1 MTLEMWVAL
10 GILVAAIILFVTEW
24 LRVDVV
30 AIGVMVALML
40 SGLLTA
46 QEAIAGFSNPAVLTI
61 AALFIVG
68 GGVMQTGLAASI
80 GERILKVAGTH
91 PGRLTVV
98 IMTAVALLSAVM
110 SDTGTVA
117 VLLPAII
124 SLAVSARISPSK
136 LLIPLSYGSLLGG
149 ATTLIGTPPN
159 IIVSDLLRE
168 QGLQPFRFF
177 DYTPVGL
184 ALFAAGVIFM
194 VTIGRR
200 LLPEHKPKQEV
211 QRVETP
217 EELMSLYRLPD
228 NLFRLRVR
236 RSSDM
241 VGKSLLETRLRQDYG
256 LTVLDILRPST
267 DGSKAKE
274 SRSKIGDGRSEYTS
288 TSPSPQ
294 AIIQAGDIL
303 LVQAIPNDVSHAAAA
318 LNLGVQPA
326 HSQDDTSLI
335 SSEVGIAEVLLPP
348 RSSLLGKS
356 LVDVQFGSVY
366 HLTVL
371 GINRPGLEESLD
383 LKETELRFG
392 DILLVQG
399 PWKNILDLKD
409 KRRDFVV
416 MGQPEQV
423 LDAPARAKAPLAMLV
438 LLGMLL
444 VMITNLMPL
453 ATASM
458 LAALVMILT
467 GCLSIDDAYDAV
479 DWKSIVLIAGM
490 LPMATA
496 LEKVGLVDLAAQGFT
511 QGLGNFGPILVLGG
525 FFLLTSIFT
534 QVLSNTATTVLIAP
548 IALATAIQLGVQ
560 PYAFLMGV
568 AIAASMAF
576 ASPVASPANT
586 LVMGAGHYRFSDY
599 LKVGLPLIFITLLVA
614 MLMLPLIFPF

>member
-1 MTLEMWVAL
+1 MTLDMWIAL

-40 SGLLTA
+40 TNLLTP

-61 AALFIVG
+61 ASLFIVG
-68 GGVMQTGLAASI
+68 GGVLQTGLAATI
-80 GERILKVAGTH
+80 GEGILKIAGTQ

-124 SLAVSARISPSK
+124 SLGASARISSSK

-159 IIVSDLLRE
+159 IIVSDILRE
-168 QGLQPFRFF
+168 QGWQPFNFF
-177 DYTPVGL
+177 SYTPVGL
-184 ALFAAGVIFM
+184 VLFAAGVLFM
-194 VTIGRR
+194 LLVGRR
-200 LLPEHKPKQEV
+200 LLPDHKPRQEV

-217 EELMSLYRLPD
+217 EELLALYRLPD

-236 RSSDM
+236 RESA
-241 VGKSLLETRLRQDYG
+241 VAGKSILEARLGQEHG
-256 LTVLDILRPST
+256 LTVLDVLRP
-267 DGSKAKE
+267 DD
-274 SRSKIGDGRSEYTS
+274 SRVSQEKPKRNSSRQSGFTSIPPAPDTLIQPGDVLIAQVDPQDIGH
-288 TSPSPQ
+288 
-294 AIIQAGDIL
+294 L
-303 LVQAIPNDVSHAAAA
+303 AAS

-326 HSQDDTSLI
+326 HSDDEASLLNT
-335 SSEVGIAEVLLPP
+335 EVGVAEVLLPP

-356 LVDVQFGSVY
+356 LVDVQFGSLY

-371 GINRPGLEESLD
+371 GINRPGVEGSLD

-392 DILLVQG
+392 DTLLVQG
-399 PWKNILDLKD
+399 PWQNILDLRQR
-409 KRRDFVV
+409 RRDFVV

-423 LDAPARAKAPLAMLV
+423 LGAPARAKAPLAALV

-444 VMITNLMPL
+444 IMITDLVPL

-458 LAALVMILT
+458 LAALVMILS
-467 GCLSIDDAYDAV
+467 GCLTIDEAYEAV

-496 LEKVGLVDLAAQGFT
+496 LENVGLVNLAAQGFT
-511 QGLGNFGPILVLGG
+511 QGLGNFGPMIVLGG

-534 QVLSNTATTVLIAP
+534 QVLSNTATTVLLAP
-548 IALATAIQLGVQ
+548 IALASAIQLGVQ
-560 PYAFLMGV
+560 PYAFLMGI

-599 LKVGLPLIFITLLVA
+599 MRVGIPLILITLVVA
-614 MLMLPLIFPF
+614 MLTIPLVFPF

>member
-1 MTLEMWVAL
+1 MTLDMWIAL
-10 GILVAAIILFVTEW
+10 GILLAAIVLFVTEW

-40 SGLLTA
+40 TNLLSA

-61 AALFIVG
+61 ASLFIVG

-80 GERILKVAGTH
+80 GEGILKVAGTT
-91 PGRLTVV
+91 PSRLTVV
-98 IMTAVALLSAVM
+98 IMISVALLSAVM

-124 SLAVSARISPSK
+124 SLGVSAKISPSK

-159 IIVSDLLRE
+159 IIVSDILRE
-168 QGLQPFRFF
+168 QGLQPFGFF
-177 DYTPVGL
+177 SYTPVGL
-184 ALFAAGVIFM
+184 ILLVAGILFMLF
-194 VTIGRR
+194 IGNR
-200 LLPEHKPKQEV
+200 LLPDHKPKQEV

-217 EELMSLYRLPD
+217 EELVALYRLPD

-236 RSSDM
+236 RESPLA
-241 VGKSLLETRLRQDYG
+241 GKSIQETRLGQEHG
-256 LTVLDILRPST
+256 LTVIDILRPVNSL
-267 DGSKAKE
+267 DPESKARRNTNKKAGFIPIPPAPDTLL
-274 SRSKIGDGRSEYTS
+274 R
-288 TSPSPQ
+288 P
-294 AIIQAGDIL
+294 GDIL
-303 LVQAIPNDVSHAAAA
+303 ISQVDPKDIGLLSAT

-326 HSQDDTSLI
+326 HSTDETSLI
-335 SSEVGIAEVLLPP
+335 STEVGIAEVLLPP

-356 LVDVQFGSVY
+356 LVDIQFGSLY

-371 GINRPGLEESLD
+371 GINRPGVEGPLD
-383 LKETELRFG
+383 LKETELQFG
-392 DILLVQG
+392 DTLLVQG
-399 PWKNILDLKD
+399 PWKNILDLRQ

-423 LDAPARAKAPLAMLV
+423 LATPARTKAPLAMLV
-438 LLGMLL
+438 LLGML
-444 VMITNLMPL
+444 VIMITDLMPL

-458 LAALVMILT
+458 LGALVMILT
-467 GCLSIDDAYDAV
+467 GCLSIDEAYEAV

-496 LEKVGLVDLAAQGFT
+496 LENVGLVDLASLGFT
-511 QGLGNFGPILVLGG
+511 QILGNFGPTIVLGG

-534 QVLSNTATTVLIAP
+534 QVLSNTATTVLLAP
-548 IALATAIQLGVQ
+548 IALASAVQLGVQ
-560 PYAFLMGV
+560 PYAFMMGI

-586 LVMGAGHYRFSDY
+586 LVMGAGRYRFSDY
-599 LKVGLPLIFITLLVA
+599 IKVGLPLIFITLLLA
-614 MLMLPLIFPF
+614 MLSIPLVFPF

>member
-1 MTLEMWVAL
+1 MTLDMWIAL
-10 GILVAAIILFVTEW
+10 GILIAAIILFVTER

-40 SGLLTA
+40 TNLLTA

-61 AALFIVG
+61 ASLFIVG
-68 GGVMQTGLAASI
+68 GGVLQTGLAASI
-80 GERILKVAGTH
+80 GEGILKVAGTR

-124 SLAVSARISPSK
+124 SLGVSAKISPSK
-136 LLIPLSYGSLLGG
+136 LLIPLSFGSLLGG

-159 IIVSDLLRE
+159 IIVADILRE
-168 QGLQPFRFF
+168 QGLQPFHFF
-177 DYTPVGL
+177 SYTPVGVL
-184 ALFAAGVIFM
+184 LFAAGVLFM
-194 VTIGRR
+194 LFIGQH
-200 LLPEHKPKQEV
+200 LLPEYKPKQEV

-217 EELMSLYRLPD
+217 EELLALYRLPD

-236 RSSDM
+236 RESELA
-241 VGKSLLETRLRQDYG
+241 GKSIQSARLGQNYG
-256 LTVLDILRPST
+256 LTILDVLRPNPPYGAQEKARRLANKQ
-267 DGSKAKE
+267 DGFAS
-274 SRSKIGDGRSEYTS
+274 I
-288 TSPSPQ
+288 SPTPETILMS
-294 AIIQAGDIL
+294 GDIL
-303 LVQAIPNDVSHAAAA
+303 ISQVDPGEIGHLAAT

-326 HSQDDTSLI
+326 QSDDETSLI
-335 SSEVGIAEVLLPP
+335 SAEVGIAEVLLPP

-356 LVDVQFGSVY
+356 LVDIQFGSLY

-371 GINRPGLEESLD
+371 GINRPGFDEPLD

-392 DILLVQG
+392 DTLLVQG
-399 PWKNILDLKD
+399 PWKNILDLRQ

-423 LDAPARAKAPLAMLV
+423 LGAPARAKAPLAMLV
-438 LLGMLL
+438 LVGML
-444 VMITNLMPL
+444 VIMITNLIPL

-467 GCLSIDDAYDAV
+467 GCLTIDDAYDAV

-496 LEKVGLVDLAAQGFT
+496 LENVGLVDLAAQGFT
-511 QGLGNFGPILVLGG
+511 QGLGNYGPIIVLGG
-525 FFLLTSIFT
+525 FFLLTALFT
-534 QVLSNTATTVLIAP
+534 QVLSNTATTVLLAP
-548 IALATAIQLGVQ
+548 IALASSIQLGVQ
-560 PYAFLMGV
+560 PYAFLMGI

-586 LVMGAGHYRFSDY
+586 LVMAAGHYRFSEY
-599 LKVGLPLIFITLLVA
+599 IKVGIPLIFITLVIS
-614 MLMLPLIFPF
+614 MLAIPLIFPF

>member
-1 MTLEMWVAL
+1 MTLDMWIAL
-10 GILVAAIILFVTEW
+10 GILFTAILLFVTEW

-40 SGLLTA
+40 TNLLTA
-46 QEAIAGFSNPAVLTI
+46 PEAIAGFSNPAVLTI
-61 AALFIVG
+61 ASLFIVG

-80 GERILKVAGTH
+80 GEGILKIAGTR

-124 SLAVSARISPSK
+124 SLGVSAKISPSK

-159 IIVSDLLRE
+159 IIVSDILRE
-168 QGLQPFRFF
+168 QGLQPFNFF
-177 DYTPVGL
+177 SYTPVGL
-184 ALFAAGVIFM
+184 LLLAAGILFM
-194 VTIGRR
+194 LFIGRHI
-200 LLPEHKPKQEV
+200 LPDHAPKQEV

-217 EELMSLYRLPD
+217 EELVALYRLPD

-236 RSSDM
+236 RESELA
-241 VGKSLLETRLRQDYG
+241 GKSILEARLRQDHG
-256 LTVLDILRPST
+256 LTVLDVLRPTTMNDPQGKPKGSAK
-267 DGSKAKE
+267 DGYISVSPTPE
-274 SRSKIGDGRSEYTS
+274 TIIHSGDVLIAQVE
-288 TSPSPQ
+288 P
-294 AIIQAGDIL
+294 GDIGHL
-303 LVQAIPNDVSHAAAA
+303 AAT

-326 HSQDDTSLI
+326 QGDDEGSLI

-356 LVDVQFGSVY
+356 LVEIQFGSLY

-371 GINRPGLEESLD
+371 GIHRPGVDERLD

-392 DILLVQG
+392 DTLLVQG
-399 PWKNILDLKD
+399 PWSNILDLRQ

-416 MGQPEQV
+416 MGQPEH
-423 LDAPARAKAPLAMLV
+423 LSGAPSRTKAPLAMLV
-438 LLGMLL
+438 LVGML
-444 VMITNLMPL
+444 VIMITNLMPL

-467 GCLSIDDAYDAV
+467 GCLSIDEAYEAV

-496 LEKVGLVDLAAQGFT
+496 LENVGLVNLAAQGFT
-511 QGLGNFGPILVLGG
+511 QGLGDFDPRIVLGA

-534 QVLSNTATTVLIAP
+534 QVLSNTATTVLLAP
-548 IALATAIQLGVQ
+548 IALASAVQLGVQ
-560 PYAFLMGV
+560 PYAFLMGI

-599 LKVGLPLIFITLLVA
+599 IKIGVPLIFITLVVA
-614 MLMLPLIFPF
+614 MLSIPLVFPF

>member
-1 MTLEMWVAL
+1 
-10 GILVAAIILFVTEW
+10 
-24 LRVDVV
+24 
-30 AIGVMVALML
+30 
-40 SGLLTA
+40 
-46 QEAIAGFSNPAVLTI
+46 
-61 AALFIVG
+61 
-68 GGVMQTGLAASI
+68 MQTGLAASI
-80 GERILKVAGTH
+80 GEGILKVAGTQT
-91 PGRLTVV
+91 GRLTVV
-98 IMTAVALLSAVM
+98 IMAAVALLSAVM

-124 SLAVSARISPSK
+124 SLGVSAKISPSK

-159 IIVSDLLRE
+159 IIVSDILRE
-168 QGLQPFRFF
+168 QGLQPFNFF
-177 DYTPVGL
+177 SYTPVGL
-184 ALFAAGVIFM
+184 LLLAAGILFM
-194 VTIGRR
+194 LFIGRR
-200 LLPEHKPKQEV
+200 ILPEHAPKQEV

-217 EELMSLYRLPD
+217 EELVALYRLPD

-236 RSSDM
+236 RESELAGVSI
-241 VGKSLLETRLRQDYG
+241 LNARLRQDYG
-256 LTVLDILRPST
+256 LTVLDVLRPNTMKELQEKPKGSAK
-267 DGSKAKE
+267 DGYISVSPTPE
-274 SRSKIGDGRSEYTS
+274 TILHSGDVLIAQVN
-288 TSPSPQ
+288 P
-294 AIIQAGDIL
+294 GDIGHL
-303 LVQAIPNDVSHAAAA
+303 AAT

-326 HSQDDTSLI
+326 QSDDEGSLI

-356 LVDVQFGSVY
+356 LVDVQFGSLY

-371 GINRPGLEESLD
+371 GINRPGVDERLD

-392 DILLVQG
+392 DTLLVQG
-399 PWKNILDLKD
+399 PWSNILELRQ

-416 MGQPEQV
+416 MGQPEH
-423 LDAPARAKAPLAMLV
+423 LLGAPSRTKAPLAMLV
-438 LLGMLL
+438 LLGML
-444 VMITNLMPL
+444 VIMVTNLMPL

-467 GCLSIDDAYDAV
+467 GCLSIDEAYEAV

-496 LEKVGLVDLAAQGFT
+496 LENVGLVNLAAQGFT
-511 QGLGNFGPILVLGG
+511 QGLGDFDPRIVLGA

-534 QVLSNTATTVLIAP
+534 QVLSNTATTVLLAP
-548 IALATAIQLGVQ
+548 IALASAVQLGVQ
-560 PYAFLMGV
+560 PYAFLMGI

-599 LKVGLPLIFITLLVA
+599 IKIGVPLILITLVIA
-614 MLMLPLIFPF
+614 MLSIPLVFPF